1 MSKKWG
7 QIWKKIKIF
16 IYEYELFL
24 IDVPPGLS
32 VSFALTTGKELLKKS
47 PNFPILRKSRRQTAG
62 RRTKHH
68 LHHSRLEYIHI
79 ITFAEAQKLGGRLK
93 YLALCDLTL
102 LRVHELHISPLGKQ
116 IVYLSMRFG
125 AKKYFSVGS
134 ARDQIRRW
142 DAKTN
147 RSKTECEISH
157 RVPSPISIHHNSWI
171 LILVTRGAILTARSP
186 AE

>member
-1 MSKKWG
+1 MFERVSLEFLKYRNSAPNENEVDICALNSKQSEKTC
-7 QIWKKIKIF
+7 QIRVKFGSKSVSNLKKKLKCRFFIF
-16 IYEYELFL
+16 EYKLFL

-79 ITFAEAQKLGGRLK
+79 ITFHEAQKLGGRLK

-116 IVYLSMRFG
+116 NVYLSM
-125 AKKYFSVGS
+125 
-134 ARDQIRRW
+134 
-142 DAKTN
+142 
-147 RSKTECEISH
+147 
-157 RVPSPISIHHNSWI
+157 
-171 LILVTRGAILTARSP
+171 
-186 AE
+186 

>member
-1 MSKKWG
+1 MLVKNWVDS
-7 QIWKKIKIF
+7 IKMTIF
-16 IYEYELFL
+16 IFKYKLFL

-116 IVYLSMRFG
+116 NVYLSMRFETEIG
-125 AKKYFSVGS
+125 AKKYFFLGRLS
-134 ARDQIRRW
+134 
-142 DAKTN
+142 T
-147 RSKTECEISH
+147 RSNQKMRCQ
-157 RVPSPISIHHNSWI
+157 NQ
-171 LILVTRGAILTARSP
+171 
-186 AE
+186 